1 MKVSKLALAIMV
13 VILSACAQPTATA
26 LVEDQVRW
34 RCRPLPETFEESDLV
49 GTWRSEYYPGV
60 ETDTLILR
68 EDGTYRQIYEDTRL
82 DHQFTTPWNRWYV
95 EHRATGGIYL
105 HLEGMHYCLS
115 TGERCRDP
123 RGGGGDWPY
132 YDRCENRSLRDLGQD
147 VILTVEGSE
156 GLRYPGVESVPR
168 GILLWHMRPQIDNP
182 DKFFILQE

>member
-1 MKVSKLALAIMV
+1 VKVSKLALAIMV